1 MGVVFCAWTK
11 SKTTDKSLNPTW
23 FICVNWARILSGS
36 VFCGPVK
43 FFIRLKIRPTPCERS
58 LKLFCVFFRWHLKIP
73 LSDCWIQKNYSR
85 TLLTS
90 GHLSQRSLYFVPA
103 DSPYIYSYINLSTTA
118 TATKACPQLPK
129 QSLDKASFF
138 SDWWKSQEWS
148 WHLIRMA
155 YQSTNP

>member
-23 FICVNWARILSGS
+23 FICVNWARILNGS
-36 VFCGPVK
+36 VFCRPVN
-43 FFIRLKIRPTPCERS
+43 FFIRLKIRQTPCERS
-58 LKLFCVFFRWHLKIP
+58 LKLFCVFLRWHLTIP
-73 LSDCWIQKNYSR
+73 LCDCWIQKNYSR
-85 TLLTS
+85 KLLTD
-90 GHLSQRSLYFVPA
+90 GRLSQRPLYFVPA
-103 DSPYIYSYINLSTTA
+103 DSPYIDPYINLSTTA